1 MIAIRQ
7 YTYTLFFFLL
17 APFVSFG
24 QNPRDPTLKPER
36 SRELF
41 HDYVDAEQK
50 KALQADGKD
59 DKLFSPSFNEDVN
72 FQVTNALINKVND
85 LQKKIE
91 KDSTIGGQTKVLYIR
106 GVERLLRDLNANW
119 RHKKFVPT
127 YLPEILE
134 SYEKCA
140 ELDIIKVSIENY
152 IDRLPYDVARPLLDC
167 TAFEKNSGYKTSKN
181 ILVRKYCELHPEQIF
196 ATLLNTLRQIPDLP
210 FADSLIIVAGHLYPR
225 QLYDY
230 AAANNVLATRIRKVN
245 DPLVQAVVKMTSSG
259 GSGQLYFPF
268 LDNIVKGKMTL
279 SEIDAVRNDSIQYY
293 KLLVRTHIDYT
304 ERLLNKDTAMEFK
317 ALSDMMT
324 RKAIQVFVNRIN
336 ALHDE
341 DAVTRFR
348 IIQPLNAQ
356 DLYYLAVLSDGIIYT
371 SSFVKGIFPLMMSRM
386 GNRGDSLLMSVNFD
400 KYRKLIKMSAAYN
413 TLGAFL
419 SSFKDQQNA
428 NDLMRAFVS
437 NLEKSGGLEDGVDV
451 ADSYASIS
459 ETLKPIADEMLVNIR
474 ANYQKNVSAN
484 NKKGIEMYRILEKLF
499 ISADSTQKIDLTKE
513 LGIPPVYAVANK
525 DLQTDNA
532 GVIIQVFIYGDEDGI
547 GVFPHIVGMF
557 NNANWK
563 TDRTNPNW
571 VAITSIK
578 GKPVSLYLNKPLPE
592 EKDEDAKAQ
601 EALCNYLER
610 NGLKPTITINRG
622 HSYNAPYT
630 IRQMFSTSKIVFMGS
645 CGGYNLI
652 HDILEKAPDAHIIG
666 TKQIADAP
674 VNNPFLKLL
683 AETLRNGN
691 SIEWIPFWKELDKMV
706 TNKIFEDYVPP
717 HKNLGAIFIKAYK
730 IAMGEAT
737 PPIAKSG
744 TQSEEPGN
752 R

>member
-7 YTYTLFFFLL
+7 YTYILFFFLL
-17 APFVSFG
+17 APFVFFG

-72 FQVTNALINKVND
+72 FQVTNALINRVND

-91 KDSTIGGQTKVLYIR
+91 KDSAMGGQTKVLYIR

-119 RHKKFVPT
+119 RYKKFVPT

-134 SYEKCA
+134 SYERCA
-140 ELDIIKVSIENY
+140 ELDIKKISIENY
-152 IDRLPYDVARPLLDC
+152 IDHLPYDVARPLLDC

-181 ILVRKYCELHPEQIF
+181 ILVKKYCELHPEQTF

-210 FADSLIIVAGHLYPR
+210 FVDSLIIAAGHLYPR

-230 AAANNVLATRIRKVN
+230 AAADNVLATRIRKVN
-245 DPLVQAVVKMTSSG
+245 DPLVQAVVRMTSSG

-279 SEIDAVRNDSIQYY
+279 SEIDGVRNDSIQYY

-324 RKAIQVFVNRIN
+324 RKAIQVFVNKIN

-371 SSFVKGIFPLMMSRM
+371 SSFVKGIFPLMMSRI

-413 TLGAFL
+413 TLGTFL

-437 NLEKSGGLEDGVDV
+437 NLEKTGGLEDGVDV

-474 ANYQKNVSAN
+474 ANYLKNVAAN

-563 TDRTNPNW
+563 IDRSNPHW

-578 GKPVSLYLNKPLPE
+578 GQPVSLYLNKPLPE

-601 EALCNYLER
+601 VALCNYLER

-730 IAMGEAT
+730 IAMGEAV
-737 PPIAKSG
+737 PAVAKSA
-744 TQSEEPGN
+744 TQLQEPDN

>member
-1 MIAIRQ
+1 MQ
-7 YTYTLFFFLL
+7 
-17 APFVSFG
+17 S
-24 QNPRDPTLKPER
+24 
-36 SRELF
+36 
-41 HDYVDAEQK
+41 
-50 KALQADGKD
+50 DGKD
-59 DKLFSPSFNEDVN
+59 DKLFSPSFSEDVN
-72 FQVTNALINKVND
+72 FQITNALINKVND

-91 KDSTIGGQTKVLYIR
+91 KDSAMGGQVKVLYIR
-106 GVERLLRDLNANW
+106 GIERLLRDLNANW
-119 RHKKFVPT
+119 RYKKFVPT
-127 YLPEILE
+127 YLPEMLV
-134 SYEKCA
+134 SYEKCI
-140 ELDIIKVSIENY
+140 ELDMKKISIENY
-152 IDRLPYDVARPLLDC
+152 IDQLPYDVARPLLDC
-167 TAFEKNSGYKTSKN
+167 TAFEKNSGFKTSKN
-181 ILVRKYCELHPEQIF
+181 ILVRKYCELHPEQTF
-196 ATLLNTLRQIPDLP
+196 ATLLTTLRQIPDLP
-210 FADSLIIVAGHLYPR
+210 FADSLIIAAGHLYPR

-371 SSFVKGIFPLMMSRM
+371 SSFVKGIFPLMMSRI

-413 TLGAFL
+413 TLGTFL

-451 ADSYASIS
+451 ADSYASIY

-474 ANYQKNVSAN
+474 ANYQKNVYAN

-547 GVFPHIVGMF
+547 GVFPHILGMF

-563 TDRTNPNW
+563 IDRSNPNW

-610 NGLKPTITINRG
+610 NELKPTITINRG

-730 IAMGEAT
+730 IAMGETEPDLAT
-737 PPIAKSG
+737 SGG
-744 TQSEEPGN
+744 TQLSDTGN